1 MKDFLTV
8 KEFAEMANKK
18 PQTIY
23 KQLETRLKPYVK
35 IDKGKKLISI
45 EALQEYY
52 EVEENFQPDST
63 QINPNSTEI
72 QPDSTEIQP
81 NSTENQPDSTAEI
94 QPDSTRFNP
103 NSTAETEKKLQPDKE
118 NEQIA
123 ALNKLI
129 EIIQN
134 QLAEK
139 DKQLAVKDKQ
149 ISDLSERLAEALQIT
164 RGQQYIAAAD
174 RTKELLEADTN
185 NKEEDRQEKY
195 TTAAADI
202 NESIEQEE
210 IQPLPQKGLI
220 GFLKR
225 LFN

>member
-63 QINPNSTEI
+63 RFNPNSTEF
-72 QPDSTEIQP
+72 QPDSTDI
-81 NSTENQPDSTAEI
+81 QPDSTAEI
-94 QPDSTRFNP
+94 QPDSTQFNP
-103 NSTAETEKKLQPDKE
+103 NSTAETEKKSQPDKE

-210 IQPLPQKGLI
+210 IQPLPQKKK
-220 GFLKR
+220 GFFAR
-225 LFN
+225 LFGL